1 MADRVDVAVL
11 GGGPV
16 GCTLALALRATGRTV
31 AVIER
36 TAKSPAASPDAPFR
50 PISLSYASRII
61 LERLGAWAALPATPI
76 ETIHVSQAGSFGR
89 AVLSASDA
97 RVPALGYVVDSRVL
111 GGALAARLEGCPGV
125 SFLRGATVRATR
137 ARDGEVELEVER
149 GGALTG
155 VRARCVVHAEGRAE
169 TARERRYGY
178 DAVVAVVAVEPGAR
192 GTAYERFTPEG
203 PLALLPMAGA
213 YAVVWS
219 ARPERA
225 ALLAGCPSGEFLAEL
240 GRAVGAR
247 AGRFGSVGDRFV
259 QPLALRVRD
268 ARIAE
273 REVFVGNAAQTLH
286 PVAGQGLNLGLRDAW
301 DLADVLRDAPDPG
314 AAVVLDKFARL
325 RRLDAQATIRVT
337 DALARGFTGTHRLA
351 AAARG
356 LAITALDLLPP
367 ARKFF
372 AQRMIFGP
380 GATPLASPRQ

>member
-1 MADRVDVAVL
+1 MADCVDVAVL

-16 GCTLALALRATGRTV
+16 GCTLALALRAAGRAV

-36 TAKSPAASPDAPFR
+36 SAAAPVPPSGAPFR

-61 LERLGAWAALPATPI
+61 LERLGAWTAVAATPI

-97 RVPALGYVVDSRVL
+97 GVPALGYVVDSRLL
-111 GGALAARLEGCPGV
+111 GRALAARLEGCAGATI
-125 SFLRGATVRATR
+125 LRGAAVRAAA

-149 GGALTG
+149 GGATLG
-155 VRARCVVHAEGRAE
+155 LRARCVVHAEGRAE
-169 TARERRYGY
+169 DARERRYGY
-178 DAVVAVVAVEPGAR
+178 DAVVGAVTVEPGAR
-192 GTAYERFTPEG
+192 GTAYERFTSEG

-213 YAVVWS
+213 YAFVWS

-225 ALLAGCPSGEFLAEL
+225 ERLAGCAPEEFLAEL
-240 GRAVGAR
+240 GRTIGAR
-247 AGRFGSVGDRFV
+247 AGRFGSVGDRIV
-259 QPLALRVRD
+259 QPLALRVREP
-268 ARIAE
+268 RIAE

-314 AAVVLDKFARL
+314 AASVLGRFARL
-325 RRLDAQATIRVT
+325 RRLDAAATIRVT
-337 DALARGFTGTHRLA
+337 DSLARGFTGTNPLA

-356 LAITALDLLPP
+356 IALTALDLLPP

-372 AQRMIFGP
+372 AQRMIFGA
-380 GATPLASPRQ
+380 GATPLASPRL